1 MYTDPMARIRATPGM
16 LARIA
21 RELGLDRSA
30 PVQWT
35 EVPVR
40 HARVVA
46 RLTGIPLHELRPDVW
61 TEAMVAAEQAAS
73 PSD

>member
-1 MYTDPMARIRATPGM
+1 MSEDPLARIRATPGM

-40 HARVVA
+40 HARVVS
-46 RLTGIPLHELRPDVW
+46 RLTGIPLNELRPDVW
-61 TEAMVAAEQAAS
+61 TAQQAAADNAA
-73 PSD
+73 PVTD